1 MTVSCGNL
9 LVKQSV
15 CKVSCGKFVV
25 KSKYVSN
32 PQVFFWYKVSMSG
45 IQMDLCGIK

>member
-9 LVKQSV
+9 MVKQSV

-25 KSKYVSN
+25 KSKYVRSL
-32 PQVFFWYKVSMSG
+32 FGTK
-45 IQMDLCGIK
+45 